1 VSGHRH
7 FTPDV
12 QATGFEAKPAA
23 GSALVVGQIESVVGV
38 CSLTRPGGDP
48 FQVKRGDPICRG
60 DILETTAGG
69 KVGIRFI
76 DGTAFNLS
84 DSARAV
90 VKEFGCDGAEPSAL
104 FDISR
109 GTFAFIAGEV
119 AKLGRLGIETPF
131 ASIRGRAQSGGIGM
145 LSLASLFF
153 AALDNAHGTT
163 TPPGLEDG
171 IINIRD
177 SNDIINAPFG
187 IIELT
192 VGSQT
197 IFIDTPFAEFV
208 VRGTSVS
215 QVPLSL
221 TQLQQYI
228 IESINVQNIAWAG
241 QPTVGGPSGSGGLP
255 PPGPPPFVE
264 PINFVPPPVPPS
276 GGPTGGTN
284 SSGTGVDIFI
294 PPPPPQ
300 PPLGPGEIREIIN
313 VTNSGT
319 IDSTSGP
326 LPVAGLFE
334 PTLFIWSGGN
344 LTNDQINAIKQQ
356 GIFTPNGSTYTYT
369 IPDHVLDFV
378 AANET
383 LKITYT
389 STTDPTQ
396 SVTITIFGTEDI
408 PVITSGAQS
417 GSASEIADNAIGEN
431 TDIHHQ
437 SGTVTFLDVDLS
449 DSETGSV
456 TSRQVTNATLAN
468 SYTLTAAQQNALLN
482 AFTIDPATHSQ
493 ANGTGTVGWHY
504 DISDLALDF
513 LGDNDQ
519 LTLTFTVQVNDG
531 HGGLASQNVTIT
543 IFGTEDGPTITSA
556 TVSGTV
562 TEDSLPT
569 TASGTINFADVDLS
583 DAHSVSVT
591 GNGTQGYLGTLSAS
605 VTNDSTTDATGQVT
619 WNFTVDNADLQFLD
633 EGQTLT
639 QTYSVIVDDGHG
651 GTAPQTVTITL
662 VGKADPDP
670 NDFDDQATGTE
681 VVTIGNIVHGTAL
694 GDPTIAGGGNTGQTI
709 YGGGGNDH
717 INGTGQNDIIFGGSG
732 NDDINGN
739 GGDDLI
745 YGGSGNDTING
756 SNDNDIIIGGFG
768 ADSLSGGGG
777 DDAFHYLSPLDSNAA
792 HFDTITDFLHGND
805 DDLIDLTAF
814 GLAPTSGHE
823 FHTNGT
829 AAGVQNTDSANFFS
843 ISGTTYAVVSTQ
855 VGSDTYV
862 YADLNQ
868 NGNFDT
874 SGDLVIKLS
883 GFTQTNLSS
892 NDFLFTNSPANLIN
906 SVNGG
911 EILAGTVGND
921 TFVFN
926 AIANSQPGAGN
937 FDTIINFMHNSD
949 HIDLQAINGA
959 NLVQGQVNTA
969 TTVDAHSISWFL
981 DTATNETIIYV
992 NTTDT
997 ANHVDMEIHLT
1008 GTNINLSGSDIL
1020 HT

>member
-1 VSGHRH
+1 
-7 FTPDV
+7 
-12 QATGFEAKPAA
+12 
-23 GSALVVGQIESVVGV
+23 
-38 CSLTRPGGDP
+38 
-48 FQVKRGDPICRG
+48 
-60 DILETTAGG
+60 
-69 KVGIRFI
+69 
-76 DGTAFNLS
+76 
-84 DSARAV
+84 
-90 VKEFGCDGAEPSAL
+90 
-104 FDISR
+104 
-109 GTFAFIAGEV
+109 
-119 AKLGRLGIETPF
+119 
-131 ASIRGRAQSGGIGM
+131 
-145 LSLASLFF
+145 
-153 AALDNAHGTT
+153 
-163 TPPGLEDG
+163 
-171 IINIRD
+171 
-177 SNDIINAPFG
+177 
-187 IIELT
+187 
-192 VGSQT
+192 
-197 IFIDTPFAEFV
+197 
-208 VRGTSVS
+208 
-215 QVPLSL
+215 
-221 TQLQQYI
+221 
-228 IESINVQNIAWAG
+228 
-241 QPTVGGPSGSGGLP
+241 
-255 PPGPPPFVE
+255 
-264 PINFVPPPVPPS
+264 
-276 GGPTGGTN
+276 
-284 SSGTGVDIFI
+284 
-294 PPPPPQ
+294 
-300 PPLGPGEIREIIN
+300 
-313 VTNSGT
+313 
-319 IDSTSGP
+319 
-326 LPVAGLFE
+326 
-334 PTLFIWSGGN
+334 LFIWSGGN

-556 TVSGTV
+556 AVSGTV

-926 AIANSQPGAGN
+926 AIANSLPGAGN
-937 FDTIINFMHNSD
+937 FDTVINFMHNSD